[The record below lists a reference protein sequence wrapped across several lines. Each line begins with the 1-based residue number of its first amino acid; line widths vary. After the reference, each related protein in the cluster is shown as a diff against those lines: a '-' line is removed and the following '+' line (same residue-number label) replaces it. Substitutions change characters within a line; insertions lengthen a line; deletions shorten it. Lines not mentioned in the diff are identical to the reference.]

1 MTETQPLVRAIQIV
15 GTLRG
20 LAEQLGVTRAAIW
33 QWRLPNRKVPAE
45 YCPSI
50 ERITHGAVTCEELRP
65 DVEWSYLRS
74 SRKRRPAASSL

>member
-1 MTETQPLVRAIQIV
+1 MSETQPLTRAIQIV
-15 GTLRG
+15 GTLRD

-65 DVEWSYLRS
+65 DVEWAYLRS
-74 SRKRRPAASSL
+74 PRKRRAAAPSL